1 MRKPTLN
8 FIINALMFFCMSA
21 ITGIGLLI
29 KYTLISGQEQISK
42 YGRNDKLLLLGL
54 NRHEWGE
61 IHLIIGFIL
70 IGLLILH
77 IILHWKVIKS
87 VYERLCYKKPAL
99 KIFSIV
105 FFTICFLFLILPFV
119 VNLSPKNIINQNK
132 IEHIQSHRN
141 H

>member
-8 FIINALMFFCMSA
+8 FIINALMFFCLSA

-42 YGRNDKLLLLGL
+42 YGSNVKLSLFGL

-70 IGLLILH
+70 IGLLTLH
-77 IILHWKVIKS
+77 IILHWKAIKS
-87 VYERLCYKKPAL
+87 VYKGLQHKKPAI
-99 KIFSIV
+99 KFISIV
-105 FFTICFLFLILPFV
+105 FFTICFLLIAIPFI
-119 VNLSPKNIINQNK
+119 VNFTPIKLTNQINIEKN
-132 IEHIQSHRN
+132 HSHRN